1 MSRQLWPVLLVV
13 GAGLADAADRPLL
26 AFYILLAA
34 IPVIAVAALSAY
46 GDVVAGEGGSPGK
59 TVLWTV
65 ALLVVIATVA
75 LPSLG
80 NIALIA
86 CLVVVGIQG
95 ASALSAEL
103 RRAPNA

>member
-1 MSRQLWPVLLVV
+1 MLLVV

-34 IPVIAVAALSAY
+34 IPVIVVAALSAY
-46 GDVVAGEGGSPGK
+46 GDVVAGEGGSPAE
-59 TVLWTV
+59 TVLWAL
-65 ALLVVIATVA
+65 ALLIVIASVA

-95 ASALSAEL
+95 ASALSSEL

>member
-1 MSRQLWPVLLVV
+1 MSHQVWPVLLVV

-34 IPVIAVAALSAY
+34 IPVIVVAALSAY
-46 GDVVAGEGGSPGK
+46 GDVVAGEGGSLGK
-59 TVLWTV
+59 TVLWTL
-65 ALLVVIATVA
+65 ALLIVIAAVA

-95 ASALSAEL
+95 ASALSSEL